1 MRTIFLMF
9 QNQHELID
17 HYKAYV
23 KRMKN
28 YQSRKTLLELALE
41 KITKIEG
48 VSNKYNV
55 SKEIAKATV
64 SFFAL

>member
-1 MRTIFLMF
+1 MEK
-9 QNQHELID
+9 EL
-17 HYKAYV
+17 
-23 KRMKN
+23 N
-28 YQSRKTLLELALE
+28 L
-41 KITKIEG
+41 TKIEG